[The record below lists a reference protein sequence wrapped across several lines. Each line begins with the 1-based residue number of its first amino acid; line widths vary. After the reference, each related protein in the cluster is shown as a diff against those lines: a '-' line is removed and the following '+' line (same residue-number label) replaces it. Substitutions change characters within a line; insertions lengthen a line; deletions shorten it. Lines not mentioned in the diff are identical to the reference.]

1 MSMGSNRMTGSTDS
15 GQEILDAMLDVLD
28 LERLE
33 LDLFRGLSVQGSP
46 PRVFGGQVAAQSLI
60 AAARTVPDGRPP
72 HSLHSYFIR
81 GGDPAIPVV
90 FIVDRI
96 RDGRSFSVRRVI
108 GQQNGKAIFALT
120 ASFQVPARGLEHG
133 TPAPIVPA
141 PQDCPQMIFRAPG
154 TDEEQD
160 PGEPHFLAAFE
171 MRVAQS
177 SRRSSSAS
185 GTAGSIR
192 TPTDGPPDHEPEDAT
207 WIRAAGVLP
216 DDPLTHTAV
225 VVFASDFG
233 IVDGVLSHHRRRHG
247 QRGMRQASLDHVMWF
262 HHQVQADEWML
273 YRRVSPAASGGRGL
287 GIGEIFDQSGVHRVT
302 VAQEAMFRLPE
313 FLDD

>member
-1 MSMGSNRMTGSTDS
+1 MSGSTTE
-15 GQEILDAMLDVLD
+15 GQSVLDAMLEVLD

-60 AAARTVPDGRPP
+60 AAARTVPEGRPP
-72 HSLHSYFIR
+72 NSLHSYFIR
-81 GGDPAIPVV
+81 GGDPQVPVV

-108 GQQNGKAIFALT
+108 AQQNGKAIFALT
-120 ASFQVPARGLEHG
+120 ASFQTPARGLEHG
-133 TPAPIVPA
+133 TPPPDVPA
-141 PQDCPQMIFRAPG
+141 PENCPPLIFRAPG
-154 TDEEQD
+154 SDEVQD
-160 PGEPHFLAAFE
+160 PQEPHFLAAFE
-171 MRVAQS
+171 MRAAAS
-177 SRRSSSAS
+177 SRSSA
-185 GTAGSIR
+185 AG
-192 TPTDGPPDHEPEDAT
+192 DAT
-207 WIRAAGVLP
+207 WIRADGVLP

-233 IVDGVLSHHRRRHG
+233 IVDGVLSRHKLRHRSA
-247 QRGMRQASLDHVMWF
+247 GMRQASLDHVMWF
-262 HHQVQADEWML
+262 HHQVRADEWML
-273 YRRVSPAASGGRGL
+273 YRRTSPAASGGRGL
-287 GIGEIFDQSGVHRVT
+287 GIGEISDRSGTHLVT